1 MSGAQ
6 QNRKAEGNMNSK
18 NNGGRIF
25 VSSSLAVFLTACG
38 SPNYEPSQFH
48 VTAEEVASRA
58 PADTRNI
65 PRLVKQSPTLPSLHN
80 RAGSETF
87 DVVVTNVP
95 ARDLLFALAR
105 DASINMDIDSRVG
118 GVVSLSAL
126 DQTLDAIL
134 DRIAEQI
141 SMRVERRGDVI
152 IVKPDEAYF
161 KYYEINYANISRTAS
176 SDASA
181 SAVGDSDAGSASISN
196 TMENNFWDSLDASLG
211 AILNIQLDGDAEA
224 LNDIRVGDAGRE
236 AILSQAQE
244 GELRSSASQTTYQ
257 MHRETGVLMVYAP
270 ESLQLEVEELVNR
283 IMRSAGRQVLL
294 EATIVEV
301 ILNNKYKQGIDWSVF
316 RAFHDGLS
324 IYQGGVI
331 GATAAAFNAAF
342 VEQSFT
348 VEEPSDGDG
357 FVKRVLN
364 AATYTE
370 QEELVRQY
378 YGLADFEQ
386 VSSFE
391 LTRGEPGEDDELSVT
406 LQRLNRDPNQGGLSP
421 RRTSSDN
428 FFTLAYQK
436 DNFSAAVQLLDTFG
450 DAKVLSSPRI
460 SALNNQPALLR
471 VVDQEVYFDVTVE
484 EEVNQET
491 GIVTGRNV
499 TVEEQVVD
507 VGFSLNVMPQIGGDD
522 RIILNLKPTVTRILG
537 YVDAPVVVTGL
548 NTGQAENRVPVTRV
562 RELESIIAL
571 RDGEVAVLGGLLE
584 DRTTDNDTAIPGLS
598 ALPAIGALFQN
609 RDEET
614 YKTEFVVFIRA
625 KIVRDPSLYG
635 DFSEYRKLLP
645 EGDFI
650 IRSNRDTAFP
660 PEQLPTR

>member
-1 MSGAQ
+1 
-6 QNRKAEGNMNSK
+6 MNSK

-196 TMENNFWDSLDASLG
+196 TMENNFWDSLDTSLG

-224 LNDIRVGDAGRE
+224 LNEIRVGDAGRE

-348 VEEPSDGDG
+348 VEQPSGEGG
-357 FVKRVLN
+357 FVSRVLN

-378 YGLADFEQ
+378 YGLAEFEQ

-391 LTRGEPGEDDELSVT
+391 LTRGEDGEDDELSVT

>member
-196 TMENNFWDSLDASLG
+196 TMENNFWDSLDASIG

-331 GATAAAFNAAF
+331 GATAAAFNAALR
-342 VEQSFT
+342 EQSFT
-348 VEEPSDGDG
+348 HEGGNLVDE
-357 FVKRVLN
+357 VV
-364 AATYTE
+364 AATTYTE
-370 QEELVRQY
+370 QENLVRQY
-378 YGLADFEQ
+378 YGLAEFEQ

-391 LTRGEPGEDDELSVT
+391 LTPAEGDTPAELSVT
-406 LQRLNRDPNQGGLSP
+406 LSRLNRDPNQGGLSP

-598 ALPAIGALFQN
+598 ALPGIGALFQN

>member
-1 MSGAQ
+1 
-6 QNRKAEGNMNSK
+6 MNSK

-211 AILNIQLDGDAEA
+211 AILNIQLAGDAEA

-244 GELRSSASQTTYQ
+244 GELRSSASETTYQ

-270 ESLQLEVEELVNR
+270 ESLQIEVEELVNR

-331 GATAAAFNAAF
+331 GATAAAFTGF
-342 VEQSFT
+342 RDQSFT
-348 VEEPSDGDG
+348 VEGTFADQLLEAE
-357 FVKRVLN
+357 N
-364 AATYTE
+364 YTE
-370 QEELVRQY
+370 QEALVRQY
-378 YGLADFEQ
+378 YGLAEFEQ

-391 LTRGEPGEDDELSVT
+391 LTRGEDGEPSELSVT
-406 LQRLNRDPNQGGLSP
+406 LSRLNRDPNQGGLSP